1 VDCLRL
7 GVELGFKSRSA
18 VEDLL
23 TIGEVASRAGM
34 PASTL
39 RYYDRIGL
47 VPAKIRRGGQRR
59 YDGQVLRRLDAIVLC
74 RRSGFSLDEI
84 KRLLSGGRPWRR
96 LANTK
101 LAELDARIDELRGA
115 QRLLR
120 AAIDCG
126 CSSLE
131 TCDRLEHVTA
141 IDTHA

>member
-1 VDCLRL
+1 M
-7 GVELGFKSRSA
+7 
-18 VEDLL
+18 EDLL
-23 TIGEVASRAGM
+23 TIGQVATRAGV

-59 YDGQVLRRLDAIVLC
+59 YDGQVFRRFDAIALC

-84 KRLLSGGRPWRR
+84 KRLLNGGRPWRR
-96 LANTK
+96 LAHTK
-101 LAELDARIDELRGA
+101 LAELDARIDELLGA

-126 CSSLE
+126 CSSLA
-131 TCDRLEHVTA
+131 TCGRLEHLTA
-141 IDTHA
+141 IDSHA